1 MIRMLLAFAYQ
12 AGPVDDFVRFI
23 ERNPWRAI
31 TILNLIFLVG
41 LAWTVYVTAG
51 TRLGVPYAADVTG
64 TEKTIMIAPASG
76 IEGFDTTLFC
86 NDKLTKVKAIP
97 APDASGITYE
107 LTRVRDQKTETV
119 VVVLAPDQSIL
130 LAKHYYDAAVGQQSE
145 PAIVGEDARKCIEKK
160 R

>member
-64 TEKTIMIAPASG
+64 TGDTILPTTGEQGFNVEGLCDDRLTTVDRAPFAPTDSPFAASY
-76 IEGFDTTLFC
+76 TLSR
-86 NDKLTKVKAIP
+86 TKDGVH
-97 APDASGITYE
+97 
-107 LTRVRDQKTETV
+107 ETV
-119 VVVLAPDQSIL
+119 IVNVYPDPERQPVGV
-130 LAKHYYDAAVGQQSE
+130 YGENQDAFVSRKAMECVE
-145 PAIVGEDARKCIEKK
+145 RRAR
-160 R
+160 

>member
-1 MIRMLLAFAYQ
+1 MKTMHMRAEEMGLRGLTLLVAATALAVSI
-12 AGPVDDFVRFI
+12 AGVVSTRANLPV
-23 ERNPWRAI
+23 
-31 TILNLIFLVG
+31 
-41 LAWTVYVTAG
+41 
-51 TRLGVPYAADVTG
+51 TRDLTG
-64 TEKTIMIAPASG
+64 TETKIMIAPASG

-107 LTRVRDQKTETV
+107 LTRVRNQKTETV
-119 VVVLAPDQSIL
+119 LVVLAPDQSIL

-145 PAIVGEDARKCIEKK
+145 PAIVEEDARKCIEKK